1 MFQNK
6 RPIIFIN
13 KGAIDSILDYTS
25 LVIILF
31 IWGFTSI
38 NYKYLP
44 DIIPTHFNSNGVV
57 DDYGSKNTIWILPV
71 IVTAVFI
78 LFAVINKFPH
88 QFNYMVKI
96 TPNNAEKQYR
106 LATRMMR
113 VLQFN
118 ISILFTCII
127 VKVVRLSVDKN
138 LRLEWWLIPL
148 LLLSII
154 IPTMYMVIVSGSK
167 KMR

>member
-31 IWGFTSI
+31 IWGFTFI
-38 NYKYLP
+38 NYKHLP
-44 DIIPTHFNSNGVV
+44 DVIPTHFNSNGVE
-57 DDYGSKNTIWILPV
+57 DDYGSKNTIWILP
-71 IVTAVFI
+71 IISTAVFI
-78 LFAVINKFPH
+78 LFTVLNKFPH

-96 TPNNAEKQYR
+96 TADNAEKQYR
-106 LATRMMR
+106 LATRIMR
-113 VLQFN
+113 ILKFN
-118 ISILFTCII
+118 ISLLFFCII
-127 VKVVRLSVDKN
+127 IKVVGSSLDKN
-138 LRLEWWLIPL
+138 SSLEWWLIPL
-148 LLLSII
+148 LLLTII
-154 IPTMYMVIVSGSK
+154 TPTFYLVIVSGSK

>member
-31 IWGFTSI
+31 IWGFTFI
-38 NYKYLP
+38 NYNHLP
-44 DIIPTHFNSNGVV
+44 DVIPTHFNSNGVE
-57 DDYGSKNTIWILPV
+57 DDYGSKNTIWILP
-71 IVTAVFI
+71 IISTAVFI
-78 LFAVINKFPH
+78 LFTVLNKFPH

-96 TPNNAEKQYR
+96 TADNAEKQYR
-106 LATRMMR
+106 LATRIMR
-113 VLQFN
+113 ILKFN
-118 ISILFTCII
+118 ISLLFFCII
-127 VKVVRLSVDKN
+127 IKVVGSSLDKN
-138 LRLEWWLIPL
+138 SSLEWWLIPL
-148 LLLSII
+148 LLLTII
-154 IPTMYMVIVSGSK
+154 TPTFYLVIVSGSK